1 MRRRISELLA
11 ERRAAVAARILE
23 APVHQE
29 HDRLAVAKHC
39 PERRQLPPSS
49 RPSRPPSR

>member
-1 MRRRISELLA
+1 MRRRLSELLA

-49 RPSRPPSR
+49 RHSDPASR